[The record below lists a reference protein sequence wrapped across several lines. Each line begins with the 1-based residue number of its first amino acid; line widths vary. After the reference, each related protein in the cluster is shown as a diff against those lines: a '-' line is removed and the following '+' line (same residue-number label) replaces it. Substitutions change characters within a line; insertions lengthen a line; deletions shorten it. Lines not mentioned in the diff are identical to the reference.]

1 MFIQQPARIFLMTQN
16 LVDMENLQIIQQ
28 MYRNFGE
35 KNMEAVLS
43 CFDKDVVWVRPG
55 ESVIPFSGTFKGMEG
70 LAKMFTIVAQTV
82 KINSLVPKKML
93 ANDDTVVVIGSDN
106 ADVIATGKSYTS
118 EWVYVYTLKDKKIT
132 HVHVYIDTMEL
143 AKAFQP

>member
-1 MFIQQPARIFLMTQN
+1 MFIQPQDRIFLMTQN
-16 LVDMENLQIIQQ
+16 LIEMENLQIIQQ

-43 CFDKDVVWVRPG
+43 AFDKDVVWVRPG
-55 ESVIPFSGTFKGMEG
+55 ESVIPFSGVFKGIEG
-70 LAKMFTIVAQTV
+70 LVKMFTIISQTV
-82 KINSLVPKKML
+82 KINSLVPQKIL
-93 ANDDTVVVIGSDN
+93 VQDDTVAVIGSDT

-118 EWVYVYTLKDKKIT
+118 EWVYLYTLKNEKII
-132 HVHVYIDTMEL
+132 HVQVYIDTLEL